1 VARSSARSTP
11 RSPPTYQSPVFPEA
25 SEAIEREVITPVM
38 HDKKEAEAAL
48 VELRGTIEEMRQT

>member
-1 VARSSARSTP
+1 
-11 RSPPTYQSPVFPEA
+11 
-25 SEAIEREVITPVM
+25 VITSVM